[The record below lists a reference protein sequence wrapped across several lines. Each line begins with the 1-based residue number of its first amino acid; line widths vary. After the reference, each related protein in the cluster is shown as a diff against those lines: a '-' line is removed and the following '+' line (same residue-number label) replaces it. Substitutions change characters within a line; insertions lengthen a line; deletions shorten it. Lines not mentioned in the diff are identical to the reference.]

1 MKESLQL
8 NQVEYSKRALSD
20 LESIWAYIA
29 VDSETQ
35 ANRLMI
41 GFAKKF
47 RSLLNSPRLGKMRND
62 LIVGLRSFPNGKYLI
77 FYQET
82 VNGIEIVRVIHGARD
97 IEQVFEEMIPE
108 K

>member
-1 MKESLQL
+1 MKKSLQL

-35 ANRLMI
+35 ANKMMI

-47 RSLLNSPRLGKMRND
+47 RSLLISRD
-62 LIVGLRSFPNGKYLI
+62 LAKC
-77 FYQET
+77 ET
-82 VNGIEIVRVIHGARD
+82 I
-97 IEQVFEEMIPE
+97 
-108 K
+108 